1 MKHRYHFGV
10 CSYFLSFLFL
20 FFFYLRIPFYDITNF
35 QRIFPSFA
43 HKDRTTCKIM
53 IHPCT
58 FFSTN
63 RQVFSSVLTIK
74 EKQCFRPARLEL
86 YPSLFACHSDWK
98 KRREIFFD
106 ESLMRTLLSER
117 NCFLLVIYCFYVEMC
132 MKVPRESRKR
142 F

>member
-10 CSYFLSFLFL
+10 CFYFLSFLFFTLL
-20 FFFYLRIPFYDITNF
+20 FITNF
-35 QRIFPSFA
+35 RRILPSPA

-58 FFSTN
+58 FFSTS

-74 EKQCFRPARLEL
+74 EKQCFRSARLEL

>member
-10 CSYFLSFLFL
+10 CFYFLSFLFFILL
-20 FFFYLRIPFYDITNF
+20 FITNF
-35 QRIFPSFA
+35 RRIFPSFA
-43 HKDRTTCKIM
+43 HEDRTTCKIM

-58 FFSTN
+58 FFSTS

-74 EKQCFRPARLEL
+74 EKQCFRSARLEL

-132 MKVPRESRKR
+132 MKVSRESRKR

>member
-10 CSYFLSFLFL
+10 CFYFLSFLFFTLL
-20 FFFYLRIPFYDITNF
+20 FITNF
-35 QRIFPSFA
+35 RRIFPSFA

-58 FFSTN
+58 FFSTS

-74 EKQCFRPARLEL
+74 EKQCFRSARLEL